1 MSDDY
6 KSFVNE
12 LTSRLD
18 LVDVIGSQ
26 VSLKKAGK
34 EYHALCPFHG
44 EKTPSFTLSP
54 QKQFYYC
61 FGCHAKGDAIT
72 FTMQYFKLT
81 FREAVEKLAHSV
93 GLTPP
98 SHTNA
103 PVIDRD
109 LYKFMR
115 DYTIVCKQD
124 LQESPEALDYLRSRN
139 IPARTQSNFHIGYT
153 GSKAQAFINK
163 NLSTH
168 FEKLQTCGLLSIR
181 DGKPGP
187 KFYKRLLF
195 PIQDTQG
202 RIIAFGGRVLDQDR
216 KPKYLNSPE
225 TILFKKRYNLYGL
238 TQFKQNPTSDV
249 FVVEGY
255 MDVVSLASHDITNAV
270 ACLGTAFTSQHWKLI
285 TRFSDKIVFCFDGD
299 NAGKKAAWQTLLNIL
314 PVLKPEKVPFFMFMP
329 DGEDPDTFCQESG
342 KAAFHLLAQQ
352 AITWDVFLRNS
363 LSTKHPADSVSSKA
377 AFHDEVEKILAT
389 LTHPALV
396 HALRESLLDTT
407 EPLSQQKHPVHTS
420 SSQEQTTNDQATRY
434 IALLSATLS
443 QLFCKDSSAW
453 SPPCLIDNPQHHS
466 SIHAINQCLDLLQ
479 TTPETTGSTLRDSL
493 EQDASLAGILSQC
506 TIQHQ
511 TFNPKTLSHALYSL
525 CIFIL
530 ERRIQSSLNQSSTG
544 ARSSYDKKLLQSFI
558 LEKKKCQDAIYKL
571 IND

>member
-6 KSFVNE
+6 KAFVTE
-12 LTSRLD
+12 LSSRLD
-18 LVDVIGSQ
+18 ITEVVGSQ
-26 VSLKKAGK
+26 LSLKKAGK
-34 EYHALCPFHG
+34 EYHALCPFHS

-72 FTMQYFKLT
+72 FTMQFFKLT

-98 SHTNA
+98 ANKNA

-115 DYTIVCKQD
+115 DYALICKQD
-124 LQESPEALDYLRSRN
+124 LQDSPDALNYLRSRK
-139 IPARTQSNFHIGYT
+139 IPAHTQNNFHIGYT
-153 GSKAQAFINK
+153 GPKAQAFINK
-163 NLSTH
+163 NLSSQ

-202 RIIAFGGRVLDQDR
+202 RIIAFGGRVLDPDR

-225 TILFKKRYNLYGL
+225 TILFKKRLNLYGL
-238 TQFKQNPTSDV
+238 TQFKQSPTPDV

-255 MDVVSLASHDITNAV
+255 MDVVSLASYQVTNAV

-285 TRFSDKIVFCFDGD
+285 TRFSDKVLFCFDGD
-299 NAGKKAAWQTLLNIL
+299 KAGKKAAWQTLLNIL

-329 DGEDPDTFCQESG
+329 DGEDPDSFCQKSG
-342 KAAFHLLAQQ
+342 REAFLALAKQ
-352 AITWDVFLRNS
+352 ASTWDSFLHNT
-363 LSTKHPADSVSSKA
+363 LLTNHPPGSVSSKA
-377 AFHDEVEKILAT
+377 AFHDEAEKILAT
-389 LTHPALV
+389 LTHPALT
-396 HALRESLLDTT
+396 HALREALLAIPASPAQQTAT
-407 EPLSQQKHPVHTS
+407 ASSPTSQ
-420 SSQEQTTNDQATRY
+420 DQAAAY
-434 IALLSATLS
+434 VALLSAALS
-443 QLFCKDSSAW
+443 QLFCKDNSAW
-453 SPPCLIDNPQHHS
+453 CPPCLIDNPQHHP
-466 SIHAINQCLDLLQ
+466 SIHAINHCLRLLQ
-479 TTPETTGSTLRDSL
+479 NHPETTGDILRNSL
-493 EQDASLAGILSQC
+493 DQEANLASILSQC

-511 TFNPKTLSHALYSL
+511 AFNPKTLSHALYSL
-525 CIFIL
+525 RIFIL
-530 ERRIQSSLNQSSTG
+530 ERRIQSSLNQSPSD
-544 ARSSYDKKLLQSFI
+544 ARSPYDKKLLQSFI
-558 LEKKKCQDAIYKL
+558 LEKKECQDAIYQL